1 MARLSLRSGLE
12 RDVYQIVT
20 KLETADGSSLTS
32 VSAVYDAI
40 KQSNSSLGRL
50 KKRPLQD
57 AIDRVLQ
64 IRKRQE
70 SDDSEAAID
79 NSIQPPTESSDT
91 GFLLN
96 RQMTKHWK
104 LDSGQPPVAKRR
116 RIDVEKEADNT
127 PDGGPGSAMAQ
138 QEKPQQSKKMQR
150 SSRHHVEQPIEP
162 VTMAGIDDLYRL
174 LLDHCRMCLRISRDF
189 RHRGLEQSS
198 GILISGPSGVGKM
211 TLVKNVAAALRVPLI
226 SVAGC
231 FLDPER
237 LERSLSEAFDTA
249 LSMAPSIV
257 LIRRLDRCLPKAGS
271 PTHSDHYARA
281 SAYFEKQMER
291 LSTSGQQD
299 RVLAMATT
307 SMITDI
313 DPAMLKLGIFEE
325 TYQLKVPDSA
335 ARLAML
341 QALTANIDLA
351 DDVDLGQIAALAHG
365 YVASDLVAIKK
376 RAAKSVLQRLAG
388 CGGKMQQGQPS
399 DAALLAEDI
408 ETGDKYEPMTLNDLK
423 EAVRNYTP
431 SLRKEGFTVIPS
443 VTWDQVGALENVRR
457 QLQRSIIGPIKQP
470 ELYRTWH
477 LTHPAGVVLWG
488 PPGCGKTL
496 VAQAVANEAQASF
509 IVVNGPEILNK
520 YVGESERA
528 VRELFERA
536 RSAAPCIIFFDEF
549 DSVVPPR
556 GSTSTDSG
564 ARIVNALLTELDG
577 AQGRD
582 GVHVIATTNRPD
594 LIDGAIL
601 RPGRLSMQLLI
612 DIPTP
617 AERVEILR
625 AIYRKFRGAAA
636 VQTVEYKEVLAGVAL
651 DGRCNGFSGADL
663 GNLHTKACEHGLG
676 RCEAAAA
683 AGVDAL
689 ERVTRDDWEYALDNT
704 RPSVKHPESYRLRCF
719 N

>member
-1 MARLSLRSGLE
+1 MARLSLRTGLE
-12 RDVYQIVT
+12 RDVYQIMT
-20 KLETADGSSLTS
+20 KLETNDGLSLTS
-32 VSAVYDAI
+32 VSAVYEAI
-40 KQSNSSLGRL
+40 KHSNSSLGRL

-64 IRKRQE
+64 VRKHQE

-79 NSIQPPTESSDT
+79 NIQPPTESNGT

-96 RQMTKHWK
+96 RQMTKLWN
-104 LDSGQPPVAKRR
+104 LDSAQPPVAKRR
-116 RIDVEKEADNT
+116 RIDNEKEDDNV
-127 PDGGPGSAMAQ
+127 PDAGPASAMVQ
-138 QEKPQQSKKMQR
+138 QEKPQQSKKMQK
-150 SSRHHVEQPIEP
+150 SSRHQVDQVIEP
-162 VTMAGIDDLYRL
+162 VTMAGIDGIYHK
-174 LLDHCRMCLRISRDF
+174 LLDHCRMCLRISRNF
-189 RHRGLEQSS
+189 RHRDLDQSS

-231 FLDPER
+231 FLDAER

-249 LSMAPSIV
+249 LSMAPSII

-271 PTHSDHYARA
+271 PSHSDHYARA

-291 LSTSGQQD
+291 LSSSEQQGH
-299 RVLAMATT
+299 VLAMATS

-335 ARLAML
+335 ARLAIL

-351 DDVDLGQIAALAHG
+351 KDMDLGQVAALAHG

-376 RAAKSVLQRLAG
+376 KAAKSVLQRLTG
-388 CGGKMQQGQPS
+388 CGVRVPIGHPS
-399 DAALLAEDI
+399 YADFLAEDLR
-408 ETGDKYEPMTLNDLK
+408 TGDKYEPMTLNDLK
-423 EAVRNYTP
+423 EAVRDYTP

-443 VTWDQVGALENVRR
+443 VTWDQIGALENVRK

-601 RPGRLSMQLLI
+601 RPGRLSMQLLV

-636 VQTVEYKEVLAGVAL
+636 MQTTEYREVLASVAL
-651 DGRCNGFSGADL
+651 DARCDGFSGADL

-689 ERVTRDDWEYALDNT
+689 KSVTQDDWEYALNNT
-704 RPSVKHPESYRLRCF
+704 RPSVKDPESYRRRSF